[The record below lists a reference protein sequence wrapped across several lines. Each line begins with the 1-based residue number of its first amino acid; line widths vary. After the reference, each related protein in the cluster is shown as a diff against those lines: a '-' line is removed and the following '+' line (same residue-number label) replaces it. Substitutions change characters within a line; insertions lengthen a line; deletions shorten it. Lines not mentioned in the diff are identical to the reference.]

1 MKMDVRRNIL
11 EANEKLAR
19 ANNDFFTANR
29 VLAVNVMA
37 SPGAGKTS
45 TILATIERLKTLAK
59 FEVIEG
65 DIASSVDTEK
75 LAARGIDVLQ
85 INTGNMCHLDAVM
98 IGKVLDR
105 FSYDAPSILFIENVG
120 NLVCPAD
127 FSMGEHLNLVIA
139 SVPEGHD
146 KPVKYPGI
154 FRKAD
159 AILLNKIDSR
169 DSEDFDREAFL
180 ETVQRLN
187 RSAPCFEISCR
198 SGAGLDAWCGW
209 LIEQFLAR
217 YSGSRSPDQRAPSAW
232 VKLQGSKV
240 D

>member
-1 MKMDVRRNIL
+1 MKIDVRRNIL
-11 EANEKLAR
+11 EANQQLAR
-19 ANNDFFTANR
+19 KNNDFLTANR

-45 TILATIERLKTLAK
+45 TILATIERLCARAK
-59 FEVIEG
+59 FKVIEG
-65 DIASSVDTEK
+65 DIASSIDTEK
-75 LAARGIDVLQ
+75 VAARGIPVLQ

-98 IGKVLDR
+98 IGKVLDL
-105 FSYDAPSILFIENVG
+105 FAYDEPSILFIENVG

-127 FSMGEHLNLVIA
+127 FGMGEDLNVVIA

-146 KPVKYPGI
+146 KPVKYPAI

-180 ETVQRLN
+180 ETVHRLN
-187 RSAPCFEISCR
+187 RTAPCFEISCR

-209 LIEQFLAR
+209 LMERFR
-217 YSGSRSPDQRAPSAW
+217 G
-232 VKLQGSKV
+232 KCM
-240 D
+240 